1 MIPSAAEKYN
11 YFWQK
16 IYNKSY
22 TAFVSKIYLGAKSY
36 TSGDIY
42 ILIIMKKSVRK
53 WALTIYKRSHFFRSQ
68 KIFTYDAEVI
78 VLEI

>member
-16 IYNKSY
+16 IHNKSY

-42 ILIIMKKSVRK
+42 ILIITK
-53 WALTIYKRSHFFRSQ
+53 
-68 KIFTYDAEVI
+68 KIFLRIHFYNI
-78 VLEI
+78 